1 MFASAKE
8 KRQKVAPTASSP
20 LAWLSR
26 VYFSRYPA
34 NGEFARRLTVSV
46 SRNRVLIISHI
57 TFRDCHVHLF
67 RQPFS
72 KQLYMRRPADSLA
85 EISLRATKQGSLPS
99 HINTTTILY
108 GNKAWAD
115 LAPLTK
121 LAHLISLFCF
131 RCDEN
136 AKIGDKMIYAS
147 SKDTIKKSFTGLSL
161 EFQANDGGDLDYKT
175 LSEEVEKRAY

>member
-1 MFASAKE
+1 MKSTSCHLNMFASAKE
-8 KRQKVAPTASSP
+8 KRQKVASTASSP

-46 SRNRVLIISHI
+46 SRNSVLIISHI

-85 EISLRATKQGSLPS
+85 EISLRATKIAANGQPAFSYKHNNNFIRKQSMSRPS
-99 HINTTTILY
+99 PVN
-108 GNKAWAD
+108 
-115 LAPLTK
+115 
-121 LAHLISLFCF
+121 
-131 RCDEN
+131 
-136 AKIGDKMIYAS
+136 
-147 SKDTIKKSFTGLSL
+147 
-161 EFQANDGGDLDYKT
+161 
-175 LSEEVEKRAY
+175 

>member
-8 KRQKVAPTASSP
+8 KRQKVASTASSP
-20 LAWLSR
+20 FACLSR

-46 SRNRVLIISHI
+46 SRNSVLIISHI

-85 EISLRATKQGSLPS
+85 EIFLRATKISANGAACL
-99 HINTTTILY
+99 
-108 GNKAWAD
+108 
-115 LAPLTK
+115 
-121 LAHLISLFCF
+121 LI
-131 RCDEN
+131 
-136 AKIGDKMIYAS
+136 
-147 SKDTIKKSFTGLSL
+147 
-161 EFQANDGGDLDYKT
+161 
-175 LSEEVEKRAY
+175 